1 MTSCRCCLPV
11 FSQPVIILTERASTA
26 SDSMMKHHWNWDM
39 EKLMQPYVR
48 NHLAVILTIRKAAI
62 AAQPGVRRAGNHI
75 IIEMLE

>member
-1 MTSCRCCLPV
+1 
-11 FSQPVIILTERASTA
+11 
-26 SDSMMKHHWNWDM
+26 MMKHHWNWDM